1 MEAISGMNADLTN
14 EHKLSKGDREV
25 TVTDEWSWIPGNV
38 PTEGLLSGLEAASTL
53 QRVTVPLW
61 LDKQLANYVLRANVE
76 LTKRGMMPPFKG
88 ES

>member
-1 MEAISGMNADLTN
+1 MEAISDMNADLMH
-14 EHKLSKGDREV
+14 EHKASKGCQEV
-25 TVTDEWSWIPGNV
+25 TAAEEWSWIPGNV

-61 LDKQLANYVLRANVE
+61 LDKQLANYVLRANTE
-76 LTKRGMMPPFKG
+76 LTKRGMTPPSKG

>member
-1 MEAISGMNADLTN
+1 MKAISGMNADLMH
-14 EHKLSKGDREV
+14 EHQASKGDREV
-25 TVTDEWSWIPGNV
+25 TATDEWSWIPGNV
-38 PTEGLLSGLEAASTL
+38 PTEDLLSGLEAASTL

>member
-1 MEAISGMNADLTN
+1 MEAISDMNAGLMH
-14 EHKLSKGDREV
+14 EHKVSKGYQEA
-25 TVTDEWSWIPGNV
+25 TAAEEWSWIPGNV

-76 LTKRGMMPPFKG
+76 LTKRGMMPPFT
-88 ES
+88 